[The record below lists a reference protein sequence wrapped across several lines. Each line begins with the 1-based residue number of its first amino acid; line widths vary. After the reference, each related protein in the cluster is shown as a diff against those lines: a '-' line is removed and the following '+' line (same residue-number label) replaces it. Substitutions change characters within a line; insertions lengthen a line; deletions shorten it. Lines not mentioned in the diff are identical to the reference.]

1 MEEMPDAELIRY
13 YLVGNMERVLVVSP
27 KALSEVLT
35 LKSYDFRKPDLAR
48 ISLERITGN
57 GVLLAEGDEHKV
69 GSNILYYPVLGTF
82 SSISLTSSL
91 RRDNGR
97 ISCLLSLIVML
108 RISTQSSGPKQSRW
122 SR

>member
-1 MEEMPDAELIRY
+1 MPDAELIRY

-69 GSNILYYPVLGTF
+69 GSNILYILF
-82 SSISLTSSL
+82 W
-91 RRDNGR
+91 
-97 ISCLLSLIVML
+97 
-108 RISTQSSGPKQSRW
+108 GPFHPSR
-122 SR
+122 

>member
-1 MEEMPDAELIRY
+1 MPDAELIRY

-82 SSISLTSSL
+82 SSISLTNSF
-91 RRDNGR
+91 RRDNER